1 MTIRIL
7 LADDHKILREGL
19 NAILFKEDDIDVVG
33 HAADGREAVQ
43 KAKELQPDVIVMDI
57 NMPTLDGIQAT
68 RQIREQNED
77 IEVVILSIYATK
89 EHVFQALKAGVKGY
103 LLKETSGLGVVDAIR
118 AVHAGRRYLCDRIN
132 ETVIEDYLDQR
143 TRSPDSS
150 PLDELSHR
158 EREILPLIVDGYSS
172 AEIAERLHLA
182 VSTVSTYR
190 CRLMKKLGVKDVPEL
205 VKFAMEHHL
214 TD

>member
-1 MTIRIL
+1 
-7 LADDHKILREGL
+7 
-19 NAILFKEDDIDVVG
+19 
-33 HAADGREAVQ
+33 
-43 KAKELQPDVIVMDI
+43 
-57 NMPTLDGIQAT
+57 
-68 RQIREQNED
+68 
-77 IEVVILSIYATK
+77 
-89 EHVFQALKAGVKGY
+89 
-103 LLKETSGLGVVDAIR
+103 VVDAIR
-118 AVHAGRRYLCDRIN
+118 SIHAGRRYLCEKISDLM
-132 ETVIEDYLDQR
+132 IEDYLDQR

-190 CRLMKKLGVKDVPEL
+190 SRLMKKLGVKDVPEL

>member
-1 MTIRIL
+1 MPIRIL

-19 NAILFKEDDIDVVG
+19 SAILVKEAGIEVVG

-68 RQIREQNED
+68 RQIRAQND
-77 IEVVILSIYATK
+77 RIEVVILSIYATK
-89 EHVFQALKAGVKGY
+89 EHVFQALHAGAKGY
-103 LLKETSGLGVVDAIR
+103 LLKETAGLEVVDAIR
-118 AVHAGRRYLCDRIN
+118 SIHAGRRYLCEKISDLM
-132 ETVIEDYLDQR
+132 IEDYLDQR

-190 CRLMKKLGVKDVPEL
+190 SRLMKKLGVKDVPEL

>member
-1 MTIRIL
+1 MPIRIL

-19 NAILFKEDDIDVVG
+19 SAILAKKSDLDVVG
-33 HAADGREAVQ
+33 HAADGQEAVQ
-43 KAKELQPDVIVMDI
+43 KARQLQPDAVVMDI

-68 RQIREQNED
+68 RQIRAQND
-77 IEVVILSIYATK
+77 RIEVVILSIYATK
-89 EHVFQALKAGVKGY
+89 EHVFQALHAGAKGY
-103 LLKETSGLGVVDAIR
+103 LLKETAGLEVVDAIR
-118 AVHAGRRYLCDRIN
+118 SIHAGRRYLCEKISDLM
-132 ETVIEDYLDQR
+132 IEDYLDQR

-190 CRLMKKLGVKDVPEL
+190 SRLMKKLGIKDVPEL

>member
-1 MTIRIL
+1 MPIRIL

-19 NAILFKEDDIDVVG
+19 SAILAKKSDLDVVG
-33 HAADGREAVQ
+33 HAADGQEAVQ
-43 KAKELQPDVIVMDI
+43 KALQLQPDAVVMDI

-68 RQIREQNED
+68 RQIRAQND
-77 IEVVILSIYATK
+77 RIEVVILSIYATK
-89 EHVFQALKAGVKGY
+89 EHVFQALHAGAKGY
-103 LLKETSGLGVVDAIR
+103 LLKETAGLEVVDAIR
-118 AVHAGRRYLCDRIN
+118 SIHAGRRYLCEKISDLM
-132 ETVIEDYLDQR
+132 IEDYLDQR

-190 CRLMKKLGVKDVPEL
+190 SRLMKKLGVKDVPEL